1 MLRDITPAR
10 RALIVLSHLTEPGDF
25 AVGHLVS
32 ELGAVGAYQFIR
44 DTPMLER
51 DQSPETFDML
61 RRTKPRLH
69 DRIVDETLAACERAG
84 IEALTAEDVEWPA
97 EEFAPL
103 GDQAPHVLY
112 VRGNTWALSGER
124 PHRVAI
130 VGARAATSYGEHVAH
145 ELAADLSKDHVIVSG
160 AAYGIDGAA
169 HRAALAAGGQ
179 TVAFLAGG
187 CDRPYPAG
195 HANMI
200 ERIAASGA
208 VVSEVPPGSSPT
220 KWRFLQRNRLIA
232 ALGDAS
238 IVVEAGWRSGSLN
251 EAGHARAFGRP
262 VGAVPG
268 PITSAAS
275 GGTHRLIQESG
286 AHLITSAADV
296 RALTFGDKS

>member
-1 MLRDITPAR
+1 MLRAITPER
-10 RALIVLSHLTEPGDF
+10 EALIILSHLTEPGDHEAAHLAH
-25 AVGHLVS
+25 AVGPVT
-32 ELGAVGAYQFIR
+32 AV
-44 DTPMLER
+44 
-51 DQSPETFDML
+51 DML
-61 RRTKPRLH
+61 VHERIAIPSEAHAALVRRTKPRF
-69 DRIVDETLAACERAG
+69 RAG
-84 IEALTAEDVEWPA
+84 IVTEVLTLCERSNIDVLIPSDPEWPT
-97 EEFAPL
+97 EQFATM

-112 VRGNTWALSGER
+112 VRGNAWALAMER
-124 PHRVAI
+124 QHRVAI
-130 VGARAATSYGEHVAH
+130 VGARAATSYGEHVTG
-145 ELAADLSKDHVIVSG
+145 ELVADLVKDHVIVSG

-169 HRAALAAGGQ
+169 HRMALAAGGQ

-187 CDRPYPAG
+187 VDRPYPAG

-208 VVSEVPPGSSPT
+208 VVSEVPPGSAPT

-275 GGTHRLIQESG
+275 GGTHRLIQEFG

-296 RALTFGDKS
+296 RALTIGEQS